1 MFGSHGY
8 NSYPAYLRQDVYLPY
23 SAVVE
28 VSPRPSDLAE
38 VAPVTRERVKQ
49 QARVDTDAED
59 DLIDLYLAAAVAGV
73 EETTGHWMGQRS
85 VQAYLPA
92 FPAWM
97 SVYLPGGHVQ
107 EVSEVAYRDENG
119 DYETLD
125 TEHWEAQAFTLRS
138 SVRMKSGT
146 SILPRSHYNED
157 RRAVRISYVAGYASV
172 EAIPVPLRQATLMVA
187 AELYIE
193 REAHRT
199 QPGVIAI
206 PNPAAQMLMGAYK
219 IRWPS

>member
-1 MFGSHGY
+1 MSGAHGY
-8 NSYPAYLRQDVYLPY
+8 GHYPAYSRQDAYVPY
-23 SAVVE
+23 NAVVE
-28 VSPRPSDLAE
+28 VSPRPADLAE
-38 VAPVTRERVKQ
+38 VEPVTRDHVKS

-73 EETTGHWMGQRS
+73 EQATGHWMGQRA
-85 VQAYLPA
+85 VQAYMSA
-92 FPAWM
+92 FPAWV
-97 SVYLPGGHVQ
+97 SVYLPGGFVQ
-107 EVSEVAYRDENG
+107 EVSEVAYRNENG

-125 TEHWEAQAFTLRS
+125 AANWEAQAFQLRS
-138 SVRMKSGT
+138 SVRMTGGA

-157 RRAVRISYVAGYASV
+157 RQAVRISYTAGYASV
-172 EAIPVPLRQATLMVA
+172 GAIPVALRQATLMVA
-187 AELYIE
+187 AELYNE

-206 PNPAAQMLMGAYK
+206 PNPAAQMLMSGYK